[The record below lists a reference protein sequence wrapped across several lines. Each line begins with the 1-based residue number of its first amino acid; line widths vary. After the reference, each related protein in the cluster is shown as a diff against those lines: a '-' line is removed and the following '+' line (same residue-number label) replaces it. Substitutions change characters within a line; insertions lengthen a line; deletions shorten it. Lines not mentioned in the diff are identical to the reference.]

1 VSSRLED
8 FGTETVVAVVTFTDT
23 ARLLEYSEI
32 HDLDFPVLTD
42 PSREA
47 YHAYGLGR
55 GSVRR
60 VWGWRATRRYW
71 NIVREGSMKDLR
83 RPVEDSLQ
91 LGGDFV
97 IDPQGILSYGFW
109 GDGPD
114 DRPPVEDL
122 IRAVTGL

>member
-1 VSSRLED
+1 MSSRLKD
-8 FGTETVVAVVTFTDT
+8 FGSETDVAVVTFTDT
-23 ARLLEYSEI
+23 ERLLEYSEM
-32 HDLDFPVLTD
+32 HDLDVPVLTD
-42 PSREA
+42 PSRAA
-47 YHAYGLGR
+47 YKAYGLGR

-60 VWGWRATRRYW
+60 VWGWRATRHYW
-71 NIVREGSMKDLR
+71 NIVRKGSMRDLR

-97 IDPQGILSYGFW
+97 VDPEGILIYGFW

-114 DRPPVEDL
+114 DRPPVDDL